1 MLNLNQTQIISIAIN
16 ASIFIILTISSF
28 LIINKLKLEQNGYK
42 YLFILYTMF
51 WIPIMLVRPYRGT
64 IQNWIDVNFTTIAL
78 SIYGFVGIF
87 VRIFADAINYL
98 FKHRKA
104 FLYICAISELC
115 LFLPLVI
122 HPTSATN
129 ILSSIGI
136 GIGASCI
143 GTYELLFKEQYGN
156 KKAFLTVSVL
166 SIPPLLANFLT
177 APIQSLIKTVA
188 TTIDATGQN
197 QVDPNILRY
206 LWLIAI
212 PFLVIS
218 FIMIFFLRE
227 KRMIVGIELG
237 YYKDLRKNSNLLQ
250 DWSFFIILAII
261 GSLIAFIKFSNSD
274 AMATLHIQNLG
285 LLTKNNVAPYEG
297 YISVIFSLFQL
308 LAGILM
314 GMVLIKKIDTIKIF
328 LIGSSTWIIYLIA
341 STFIQ
346 NPIGYFCIH
355 SLNGF
360 GYGILYNLILAI
372 VLNISLKN
380 KIVTKMGIYQSIL
393 SIGITV
399 SSFFTTWLKNLLP
412 HGNNIN
418 TNELHMYMH
427 DYLIE
432 NMILLAVVIIATILF
447 ISFTLITK
455 NSKKESQTIDIKKN
469 KHFLKKKCFK
479 LL

>member
-1 MLNLNQTQIISIAIN
+1 MLNLSQAQIISISVN
-16 ASIFIILTISSF
+16 ASIFVIIAISSF
-28 LIINKLKLEQNGYK
+28 LIINKLKFEQSGYK
-42 YLFILYTMF
+42 YLFLLYTIF

-64 IQNWIDVNFTTIAL
+64 IQTAIDPQFVTIAL
-78 SIYGFVGIF
+78 SVYGFVGIF

-98 FKHRKA
+98 FRYRKT
-104 FLYICAISELC
+104 FLYICAITELG

-122 HPTSATN
+122 NPSSATN

-143 GTYELLFKEQYGN
+143 GTYELLFKEQFGN

-188 TTIDATGQN
+188 TTGQS

-212 PFLVIS
+212 PFLLIS
-218 FIMIFFLRE
+218 FIMIFFLKE
-227 KRMIVGIELG
+227 KRMVAGIQLG
-237 YYKDLRKNSNLLQ
+237 YYRDLRKNNQLIIKE
-250 DWSFFIILAII
+250 WSFFIILAII

-285 LLTKNNVAPYEG
+285 SITNNNVSSYEG

-308 LAGILM
+308 LAGVLL
-314 GMVLIKKIDTIKIF
+314 GTVLIRKMDTIKIF
-328 LIGSSTWIIYLIA
+328 LIGSCSWIVYLISA
-341 STFIQ
+341 TFIQ
-346 NPIGYFCIH
+346 NPIGYFCVH

-360 GYGILYNLILAI
+360 GYGILYNLVLAI
-372 VLNISLKN
+372 VLNISIDN
-380 KIVTKMGIYQSIL
+380 KVITKMGIYQSIL

-399 SSFFTTWLKNLLP
+399 SSFFTKWLKNLL
-412 HGNNIN
+412 NNN
-418 TNELHMYMH
+418 NPNLYMH

-432 NMILLAVVIIATILF
+432 NMILLAIVIIVTILF
-447 ISFTLITK
+447 IGFNMIIKIPKSVDK
-455 NSKKESQTIDIKKN
+455 DSKIVNKKP
-469 KHFLKKKCFK
+469 LKKRRFNLNKVSQ
-479 LL
+479 

>member
-1 MLNLNQTQIISIAIN
+1 M
-16 ASIFIILTISSF
+16 
-28 LIINKLKLEQNGYK
+28 
-42 YLFILYTMF
+42 
-51 WIPIMLVRPYRGT
+51 
-64 IQNWIDVNFTTIAL
+64 
-78 SIYGFVGIF
+78 
-87 VRIFADAINYL
+87 
-98 FKHRKA
+98 
-104 FLYICAISELC
+104 
-115 LFLPLVI
+115 PLVI

-188 TTIDATGQN
+188 TTIDATGKS

-227 KRMIVGIELG
+227 KKMIVGIELG
-237 YYKDLRKNSNLLQ
+237 YYKDLRKKSNLLQ
-250 DWSFFIILAII
+250 DWSFFIILSII

-285 LLTKNNVAPYEG
+285 LLTNNNVAPYEG

-328 LIGSSTWIIYLIA
+328 LIGSSTWIIYLIT

-360 GYGILYNLILAI
+360 GYGILYNLVLAI

-432 NMILLAVVIIATILF
+432 NMILLAVVIVVTILF

-469 KHFLKKKCFK
+469 KHFLKKSA
-479 LL
+479 LRN

>member
-1 MLNLNQTQIISIAIN
+1 
-16 ASIFIILTISSF
+16 
-28 LIINKLKLEQNGYK
+28 
-42 YLFILYTMF
+42 
-51 WIPIMLVRPYRGT
+51 
-64 IQNWIDVNFTTIAL
+64 
-78 SIYGFVGIF
+78 
-87 VRIFADAINYL
+87 
-98 FKHRKA
+98 
-104 FLYICAISELC
+104 
-115 LFLPLVI
+115 
-122 HPTSATN
+122 
-129 ILSSIGI
+129 
-136 GIGASCI
+136 
-143 GTYELLFKEQYGN
+143 
-156 KKAFLTVSVL
+156 
-166 SIPPLLANFLT
+166 
-177 APIQSLIKTVA
+177 
-188 TTIDATGQN
+188 
-197 QVDPNILRY
+197 
-206 LWLIAI
+206 
-212 PFLVIS
+212 
-218 FIMIFFLRE
+218 
-227 KRMIVGIELG
+227 
-237 YYKDLRKNSNLLQ
+237 
-250 DWSFFIILAII
+250 
-261 GSLIAFIKFSNSD
+261 
-274 AMATLHIQNLG
+274 MATLHIQNLG

-328 LIGSSTWIIYLIA
+328 LIGSSTWIIYLIT

-360 GYGILYNLILAI
+360 GYGILYNLVLAI

-455 NSKKESQTIDIKKN
+455 NSKKESQVIDVKKN
-469 KHFLKKKCFK
+469 KHFLKKSALRYSK
-479 LL
+479 

>member
-1 MLNLNQTQIISIAIN
+1 MLNLSQSQIISIAVN
-16 ASIFIILTISSF
+16 ASIFVIIAISSF
-28 LIINKLKLEQNGYK
+28 LIINKLKFEQSGYK
-42 YLFILYTMF
+42 YLFLLYTIF

-64 IQNWIDVNFTTIAL
+64 IQTAIDKQFVTIAL
-78 SIYGFVGIF
+78 SVYGFVGIF

-98 FKHRKA
+98 FRHRKT
-104 FLYICAISELC
+104 FLYICAIAELG

-122 HPTSATN
+122 NPSSATN

-143 GTYELLFKEQYGN
+143 GTYELLFKEQFGN

-188 TTIDATGQN
+188 TTIDATGKS

-212 PFLVIS
+212 PFLLIS
-218 FIMIFFLRE
+218 FIMIFFLKE
-227 KRMIVGIELG
+227 KRMVAGIQLG
-237 YYKDLRKNSNLLQ
+237 YYRDLRKNNQLVIRE
-250 DWSFFIILAII
+250 WSFFIILAII

-285 LLTKNNVAPYEG
+285 SITNNDVSSYEG

-308 LAGILM
+308 LAGVLL
-314 GMVLIKKIDTIKIF
+314 GTVLIRKIDTIKIF
-328 LIGSSTWIIYLIA
+328 LIGSCSWIVYLISA
-341 STFIQ
+341 TFIQ
-346 NPIGYFCIH
+346 NPIGYFCVH

-360 GYGILYNLILAI
+360 GYGILYNLVLAI
-372 VLNISLKN
+372 VLNISIDN
-380 KIVTKMGIYQSIL
+380 KVITKMGIYQSIL

-399 SSFFTTWLKNLLP
+399 SSFFTKWLKNLL
-412 HGNNIN
+412 NNSN
-418 TNELHMYMH
+418 LNLYMH

-432 NMILLAVVIIATILF
+432 NMILLAIVIIVTILF
-447 ISFTLITK
+447 ISFNVIIK
-455 NSKKESQTIDIKKN
+455 IPKSVDKDSKIANKKP
-469 KHFLKKKCFK
+469 LKKGILNKVSQ
-479 LL
+479 